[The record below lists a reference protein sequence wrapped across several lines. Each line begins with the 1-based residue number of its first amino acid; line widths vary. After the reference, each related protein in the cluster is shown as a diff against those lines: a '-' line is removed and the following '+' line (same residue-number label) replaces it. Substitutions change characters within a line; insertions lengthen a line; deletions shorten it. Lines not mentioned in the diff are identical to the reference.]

1 MGPRQEG
8 TGLRL
13 CNRPVA
19 ADCGEA
25 EAGDCGERLAAEG
38 TGFLVPAEP
47 GAAGAVRPGL
57 RGGRGRFRPRSGPGG
72 AAQKPLCDRRLR
84 PWPCSLARLVGTRRA
99 LRHPEAPLF
108 GRKRVARWGSGDVA
122 PGWGKRSACHCGA
135 GYGEGAAALG
145 SPRDPG
151 WRRVGGAG
159 NGLGRRSRSSGT
171 GAGQEPGAANFVLRG
186 RDRRLRQNGLGVRA

>member
-57 RGGRGRFRPRSGPGG
+57 RGGRGRFRPRIGQEGRHKSRFVTAASALGPAVWRAWSGPGG
-72 AAQKPLCDRRLR
+72 PCDIPRPLC
-84 PWPCSLARLVGTRRA
+84 LVGREWLA
-99 LRHPEAPLF
+99 
-108 GRKRVARWGSGDVA
+108 
-122 PGWGKRSACHCGA
+122 
-135 GYGEGAAALG
+135 
-145 SPRDPG
+145 
-151 WRRVGGAG
+151 GGAG
-159 NGLGRRSRSSGT
+159 TWPRGGASAPRVTAEPDTGRARRHWGRHET
-171 GAGQEPGAANFVLRG
+171 RAGVG
-186 RDRRLRQNGLGVRA
+186 

>member
-19 ADCGEA
+19 ADCGRRRPGT
-25 EAGDCGERLAAEG
+25 AGEWLAADG
-38 TGFLVPAEP
+38 TGFRVPAEP

-57 RGGRGRFRPRSGPGG
+57 RGGRGRFRPRGGPAG

-84 PWPCSLARLVGTRRA
+84 PQPCSLARLVPTRRA

-108 GRKRVARWGSGDVA
+108 RRKRAARRGSGDVA
-122 PGWGKRSACHCGA
+122 R
-135 GYGEGAAALG
+135 
-145 SPRDPG
+145 
-151 WRRVGGAG
+151 GGARAARVTAEPDTG
-159 NGLGRRSRSSGT
+159 RARRRWGRRETR
-171 GAGQEPGAANFVLRG
+171 AGVG
-186 RDRRLRQNGLGVRA
+186 